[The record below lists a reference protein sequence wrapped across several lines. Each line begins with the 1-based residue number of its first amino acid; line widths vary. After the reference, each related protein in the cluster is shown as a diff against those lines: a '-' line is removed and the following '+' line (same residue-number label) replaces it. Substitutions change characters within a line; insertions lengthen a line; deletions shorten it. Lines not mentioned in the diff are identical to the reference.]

1 MASRVEEASFDLE
14 MDDIPL
20 EPPSERLAPVGAP
33 NDSEDEDD
41 DDISFFKSHFGHHKS
56 FDDSSGERLQKLEEE
71 QEQLNSSLLAL
82 TTHFAQVQFK
92 LTQVTQA
99 PADDKETLLKQLEDF
114 AFRGCPDLRSFQAA
128 NSAKSRTISTSV
140 SAGRTSPLSSIT
152 DGSAGLSRRNSN
164 AAPSEDVF
172 EDHEK
177 IILLQREKQQELIL
191 QLKQQLE
198 ELESYAFEC
207 GADITPHSVLV
218 EKQKVIID
226 ELRSKVNLDLNDM
239 NHMSIEE
246 LKGKVDNAIGQI
258 TQPAKAREQLVNQ
271 LKTQIVD
278 LERFIEYLQ
287 DGSDGPFMAFPQ
299 PSHRCTCDCPTHGRG
314 SRPVGDG
321 QSDGETEQ
329 LKSDQRNPK
338 NISDSTSSST
348 SRRGNIRSK
357 AEEEERRK
365 KLNAAKRTLQMLQ
378 MFTVA
383 QFGCGTGVAADIRA
397 SRAFSSSPSNRG
409 EEFIAMVDRLESVV
423 NNILAVASAPP
434 PPLPPTTPAPSFPS
448 SRGPRSRHSSAAT
461 VQSSEIYSPAD
472 QQSEL
477 LVNLVRKELY
487 KSIVEI
493 LLHGLIDGPQTVT
506 ASKSSQSWG
515 LLGCFPVRSSSLY
528 YGATVASGGR
538 DGPASS
544 ASFHLHPWLLF
555 VKYYELKGGKE
566 YNESPARKLSDAFGL
581 DIVNGQSITAKHV
594 LLSGIHEILTTHA
607 PLKRSLD
614 SQFKAFICLALNQKK
629 LTPWIRLVMRTP
641 AIVDRHFAVWSFMT
655 KTNGDDL
662 FKNLEKLK
670 PVDFHLP
677 VDMAVR
683 SFRNINDAF

>member
-1 MASRVEEASFDLE
+1 MASRASLVEEASFNLA

-33 NDSEDEDD
+33 NDYEDDDD
-41 DDISFFKSHFGHHKS
+41 DDISFFKSHFSRRGS
-56 FDDSSGERLQKLEEE
+56 VDDSSGGRLKKLEEE

-99 PADDKETLLKQLEDF
+99 PADDKEDLLKQLEDF
-114 AFRGCPDLRSFQAA
+114 AFRGCPDLRAFQAA
-128 NSAKSRTISTSV
+128 NGKCSSMSD
-140 SAGRTSPLSSIT
+140 GRTSPISSIT
-152 DGSAGLSRRNSN
+152 DGAGRSRSGSH
-164 AAPSEDVF
+164 AIPS

-207 GADITPHSVLV
+207 GADITPHSLLV
-218 EKQKVIID
+218 EKQRVIID
-226 ELRSKVNLDLNDM
+226 ELRSKVDLDLNDM
-239 NHMSIEE
+239 NRMSIDE

-258 TQPAKAREQLVNQ
+258 TQPAKQREQLVNQ

-287 DGSDGPFMAFPQ
+287 KDGSDATEMAFPH

-321 QSDGETEQ
+321 QSDGESEQ
-329 LKSDQRNPK
+329 LKSDKRHQK
-338 NISDSTSSST
+338 NVSGSTTPSSSS
-348 SRRGNIRSK
+348 SRRQNIRSAA
-357 AEEEERRK
+357 AEEEVRRK

-397 SRAFSSSPSNRG
+397 SKTFSSSPSERG
-409 EEFIAMVDRLESVV
+409 EAFIAMVERLESVV
-423 NNILAVASAPP
+423 YNILEVAAN
-434 PPLPPTTPAPSFPS
+434 PPLPPPTPAPSVPS
-448 SRGPRSRHSSAAT
+448 TLVPRSRHSSAAT
-461 VQSSEIYSPAD
+461 IQSSEIFSPTD

-477 LVNLVRKELY
+477 LVNLVRKDLY
-487 KSIVEI
+487 KAIVEI
-493 LLHGLIDGPQTVT
+493 LHHGLIDSSQIVT
-506 ASKSSQSWG
+506 PSKSNASWG

-528 YGATVASGGR
+528 YGATVASGR

-544 ASFHLHPWLLF
+544 SSFFLHPWLIF

-581 DIVNGQSITAKHV
+581 DIVQGQSITAKHV

-629 LTPWIRLVMRTP
+629 LTPWIRLVMRTA
-641 AIVDRHFAVWSFMT
+641 AIVDRHYAVWSFMT
-655 KTNGDDL
+655 KTNGEDL

-670 PVDFHLP
+670 PVDFYLP